1 MAGRRVPARIPEDAE
16 DQRGGRDQSEVSVM
30 ASVGLLVR
38 LHARPGK
45 EDDVTTFLEGIMPLI
60 REEPATIALL
70 GVRFGPG
77 EFGIVNVFPDEA
89 GRLAHEQGQAAAT
102 LFRRSDE
109 LFVSPPSVEPMD
121 VVSAKL
127 PEAVAR

>member
-1 MAGRRVPARIPEDAE
+1 MG
-16 DQRGGRDQSEVSVM
+16 
-30 ASVGLLVR
+30 SVGLLVR

-60 REEPATIALL
+60 RDEPATIALF

-109 LFVSPPSVEPMD
+109 LFASPPTVEPMD

-127 PEAVAR
+127 PEGVLAG